1 MGEKRVL
8 MKHLPLPAKLPDPLS
23 DTYVQLVLNKSLYLC
38 NGLRAMIKRI
48 LIFIFFGIII
58 SPSFSQ
64 TGGDN
69 IYEFLNLTHSGLVS
83 SLGGSNVSL
92 QGNNLNLAYHNPALL
107 NSGMNKTLAL
117 NYVNYFAG
125 INYGLA
131 MYSRSYPGTG
141 NFAAG
146 LTYLNYGSFTETDAS
161 GVMAGNFSAA
171 EYAFSMIYSRAID
184 SLFTIGVNFK
194 PVLSHLEKYTS
205 FGFAFDIGAAWHNP
219 SNRFSAGLVIKNA
232 GYQVT
237 TYAGEPHQNLPFEIQ
252 AGVSQKLAHAPF
264 RFSLTMKH
272 LEKFDLTHQ
281 YTAPAPTGTNTP
293 RSSEFMENLLRHAVL
308 GVELI
313 PHKNFYISAGYN
325 YQRRRELEV
334 DSKVSTVGL
343 SWGFGINTSW
353 MDIEF
358 GRATYHLA
366 GSSTNLSL
374 ILRPDNIYK
383 KYRN

>member
-1 MGEKRVL
+1 MGK
-8 MKHLPLPAKLPDPLS
+8 K
-23 DTYVQLVLNKSLYLC
+23 TLN
-38 NGLRAMIKRI
+38 I
-48 LIFIFFGIII
+48 LLFSIIM
-58 SPSFSQ
+58 SSSFSQ

-92 QGNNLNLAYHNPALL
+92 PCNNLNLAYHNPALL
-107 NSGMNKTLAL
+107 NQGMNKSLAL

-161 GVMAGNFSAA
+161 GIITGDFSAA
-171 EYAFSMIYSRAID
+171 EYALSLIYSREID
-184 SLFTIGVNFK
+184 SLFTVGLNFK

-205 FGFAFDIGAAWHNP
+205 FGFAFDIGASWHNR
-219 SNRFSAGLVIKNA
+219 SNLFSAGMVIKNA

-237 TYAGEPHQNLPFEIQ
+237 TYAGEQRQKLPFEIQ
-252 AGVSQKLAHAPF
+252 AGISQKLAHAPL
-264 RFSLTMKH
+264 RFSITLKH

-281 YTAPAPTGTNTP
+281 YKKSVVTVNNDQV
-293 RSSEFMENLLRHAVL
+293 SSEFAQNLMRHVIL
-308 GVELI
+308 GAELI
-313 PHKNFYISAGYN
+313 PHKNFYFSAGYN
-325 YQRRRELEV
+325 YQRRRELQV
-334 DSKVSTVGL
+334 DSNVSSVGF

-353 MDIEF
+353 LDIEF
-358 GRATYHLA
+358 GRAMYHLA
-366 GSSTNLSL
+366 GSSSHVSL
-374 ILRPDNIYK
+374 IVRPDNIYK
-383 KYRN
+383 KYSN

>member
-1 MGEKRVL
+1 MICVYSF
-8 MKHLPLPAKLPDPLS
+8 MLS
-23 DTYVQLVLNKSLYLC
+23 IYTIYPFHPLNKSYYLC
-38 NGLRAMIKRI
+38 YGLTVMRKKILI
-48 LIFIFFGIII
+48 ILFLIFIV

-83 SLGGSNVSL
+83 SLGGTNVSIH
-92 QGNNLNLAYHNPALL
+92 GNNLNMAYHNPSLL
-107 NSGMNKTLAL
+107 NPGMDKSIVL
-117 NYVNYFAG
+117 NYANYFAG

-131 MYSRSYPGTG
+131 MYSRSFEGTG

-146 LTYLNYGSFTETDAS
+146 LTYLNYGSFTESDPS
-161 GVMAGNFSAA
+161 GIITGDFSAA
-171 EYAFSMIYSRAID
+171 EYALSLIYSREID
-184 SLFTIGVNFK
+184 SLFTVGIDFK
-194 PVLSHLEKYTS
+194 PVLSQLEKYTS
-205 FGFAFDIGAAWHNP
+205 FGFAFDIGVSYHNR
-219 SNRFSAGLVIKNA
+219 SNMFSAGVVIKNT

-237 TYAGEPHQNLPFEIQ
+237 TYAGEPRQKLPFEVQ
-252 AGVSQKLAHAPF
+252 AGVTQRLAHAPF
-264 RFSLTMKH
+264 RFSLTLKH
-272 LEKFDLTHQ
+272 LEKLDLTHQ
-281 YTAPAPTGTNTP
+281 YTEPLPDGTGTA
-293 RSSEFMENLLRHAVL
+293 SSGEFAENLMRHAIL

-325 YQRRRELEV
+325 YQRRRELKI
-334 DSKVSTVGL
+334 DSNVSTVGL

-374 ILRPDNIYK
+374 VLRPGNIYK
-383 KYRN
+383 KNRTE